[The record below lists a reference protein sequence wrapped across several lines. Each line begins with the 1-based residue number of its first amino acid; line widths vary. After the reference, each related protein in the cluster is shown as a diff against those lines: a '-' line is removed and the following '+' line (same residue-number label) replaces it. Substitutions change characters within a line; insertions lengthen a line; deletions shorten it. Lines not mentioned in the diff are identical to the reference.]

1 MTVELVTCTACGT
14 KNDSHRTVCLRCG
27 HNLGRTED
35 KINEPTDEVLIEKA
49 RALAPALIGLA
60 RAGVDSLF
68 KQLRKEVAV
77 DIRGVVYLEMVIF
90 YLHLV
95 SRFAL
100 QFLGAEKRSTFVDV
114 LLIEVREL
122 LSRTFESGLEA
133 EPFRNGFATPWNAR
147 EIEYG
152 NYKFFPEKGEPSKD
166 TLFWEFPKKIA
177 AMVGSENNALVILH
191 VYNWAFCSIDPI
203 LKGIPL

>member
-1 MTVELVTCTACGT
+1 MAIELTTCAACGA
-14 KNDSHRTVCLRCG
+14 KNASHRTVCLRCG
-27 HNLGRTED
+27 RNLGRAEE
-35 KINEPTDEVLIEKA
+35 KIDEPTDEVLIEKA
-49 RALAPALIGLA
+49 RALAPTLIGLA

-68 KQLRKEVAV
+68 KQLQKEVAAG
-77 DIRGVVYLEMVIF
+77 IRGVICLEMVIF

-100 QFLGAEKRSTFVDV
+100 LLLGAEKRNTFIDV

-133 EPFRNGFATPWNAR
+133 DQFRNGFAAHWNAR
-147 EIEYG
+147 EIECG

-177 AMVGSENNALVILH
+177 AMVGSENNALLILH
-191 VYNWAFCSIDPI
+191 VYDWAFCSIDPI
-203 LKGIPL
+203 LKGIRL